1 MKHCL
6 LLTLDFP
13 PHFIGGVSAWSHDLA
28 NSIAQDGVNIT
39 VLAKRTG
46 DTHAHDHALPYP
58 ITRVWGRSWNN
69 WQAVWMRLALR
80 TKLSSDTTI
89 IAATWRLATHI
100 TKQIQ
105 RTGSQLGVAFHGSEI
120 THLESAPTELQRV
133 VDAAHALFPVSN
145 FLKSELVRLQLVTPD
160 DPRLHVL
167 PMPLDTEFTKVKTHS
182 DTLICVARPTDLKG
196 TDRAVKLAQAM
207 GRTLHL
213 VGPENAPEGCVA
225 HGTLSREQT
234 LQLMEK
240 SAACIL
246 LPRTLTTGRGAEGLG
261 LSLLEAAVR
270 SVPSIGCA
278 TGGVPEALGPGLL
291 LSDPDLPNGPLVNQ
305 WLEHPQRGQEAREW
319 VRKTHGPTHTLRT
332 LQRAF
337 Q

>member
-1 MKHCL
+1 MKNCL

-13 PHFIGGVSAWSHDLA
+13 PHFIGGVSAWAHDLA
-28 NSIAQDGVNIT
+28 GSIAQDGGNIT

-46 DTHAHDHALPYP
+46 DTREHDHALPYP
-58 ITRVWGRSWNN
+58 ISRVWGRSWNN

-80 TKLSSDTTI
+80 TTLRSDTTV
-89 IAATWRLATHI
+89 IAATWRLATHL
-100 TKQIQ
+100 TKQIH
-105 RTGSQLGVAFHGSEI
+105 RTGSQLGIAFHGSEI
-120 THLESAPTELQRV
+120 THLESAPAELERV

-167 PMPLDTEFTKVKTHS
+167 PMPLDTEFTKGDTSS

-213 VGPENAPEGCVA
+213 VGPETAPDGCIA

-234 LQLMEK
+234 LKLMAD

-246 LPRTLTTGRGAEGLG
+246 LPRTLTTGRGGEGLG
-261 LSLLEAAVR
+261 LALLEAAVR
-270 SVPSIGCA
+270 SVPAIGCA

-291 LSDPDLPNGPLVNQ
+291 LSNPDVPDGALVNQ
-305 WLEHPQRGQEAREW
+305 WLEHPRRGHEAREW
-319 VRKTHGPTHTLRT
+319 VRSMHGPTHTLRT